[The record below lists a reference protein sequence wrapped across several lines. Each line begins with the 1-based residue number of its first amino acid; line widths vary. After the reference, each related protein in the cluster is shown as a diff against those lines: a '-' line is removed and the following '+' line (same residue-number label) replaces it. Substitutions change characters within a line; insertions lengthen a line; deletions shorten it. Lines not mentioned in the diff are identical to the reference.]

1 MNKREGYGV
10 KMMRERAQRRMRRKR
25 ENTLLSKE
33 NRDLAGGVGCARER
47 LTLAKLG

>member
-1 MNKREGYGV
+1 
-10 KMMRERAQRRMRRKR
+10 MRERAQRRLRRKR

-33 NRDLAGGVGCARER
+33 NKDLARGVSCTREW